1 MGKEKNHVGIIGNIL
16 DSFTTAEGGF
26 SARKLTAFWFA
37 ILASYVHY
45 AHLDNDNAVE
55 FLIVDVCAMFLC
67 LSIITAQDI
76 INLKTGNTTIS
87 KQEVTI
93 KDTQVQP

>member
-1 MGKEKNHVGIIGNIL
+1 MSIINKWL
-16 DSFTTAEGGF
+16 ATFDVETKGF

-45 AHLDNDNAVE
+45 AHLDNDNAVD